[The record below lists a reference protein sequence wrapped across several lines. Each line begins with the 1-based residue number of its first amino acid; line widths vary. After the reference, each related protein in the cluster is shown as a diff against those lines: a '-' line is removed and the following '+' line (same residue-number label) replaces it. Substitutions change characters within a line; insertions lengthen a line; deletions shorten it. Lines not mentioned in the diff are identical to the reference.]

1 MKYFKLFEQFV
12 SEIKDFHHS
21 DAPDAEGRFRDL
33 GIKELAAWLIKTRD
47 GDMQKITGSLNQQ
60 IAFNKKSDPKYA
72 NKMEKVRAEVK
83 KQLGVDEAKVTYD
96 FGCVMVY
103 FDFPGMKDLHGL
115 VDKKDLDPNEKGL
128 EDEPHVTLL
137 YGIHSSQVTDE
148 QVKEAARGLAGT
160 IKLHNAG
167 LFQNDFDVL
176 KMEAENPTLHGCNF
190 NLRQLPYTS
199 SYPDYKPHM
208 TVAYLK
214 KGEGQKYVE
223 RLMDKTYTVTPTHLI
238 YSKPDG
244 SKIRFELN

>member
-1 MKYFKLFEQFV
+1 MKYFKLFEQFIM
-12 SEIKDFHHS
+12 E
-21 DAPDAEGRFRDL
+21 A
-33 GIKELAAWLIKTRD
+33 
-47 GDMQKITGSLNQQ
+47 NQQ
-60 IAFNKKSDPKYA
+60 
-72 NKMEKVRAEVK
+72 
-83 KQLGVDEAKVTYD
+83 YD
-96 FGCVMVY
+96 YGCVMVY
-103 FDFPGMKDLHGL
+103 FDFPEMGDLHDL
-115 VDKKDLDPNEKGL
+115 VDPKDLDSNEKGL

-160 IKLHNAG
+160 IKLHSAG

-190 NLRQLPYTS
+190 NLRQLPHTT

-214 KGEGQKYVE
+214 KGEGSKYVE
-223 RLMDKTYTVTPTHLI
+223 RLADKAYTVTPTHLI

-244 SKIRFELN
+244 SKIRFELS